1 MRQVLTELKNT
12 GTTKDA
18 RNMMVTFK
26 DFNRFMELDHFV
38 DLEKRYA

>member
-1 MRQVLTELKNT
+1 
-12 GTTKDA
+12 
-18 RNMMVTFK
+18 MVTFK

>member
-1 MRQVLTELKNT
+1 
-12 GTTKDA
+12 
-18 RNMMVTFK
+18 MMVTFK